1 MKPIKILQIFTVL
14 NKGGAETNLMNYYRN
29 MDKNEFQMDFL
40 VHRENGFFEQEILNS
55 GSNIYRL
62 PPILPWKL
70 KEYKRA
76 VKDFFDQHS
85 DYDIIHGQCS
95 ELGVFIYEEAKRRN
109 IPVIIAHA
117 HNNRMDRDK
126 KLVFRLL
133 WKKRMRKSINTY
145 FTCGKEAAENLFGK
159 KLASKSYQMNN
170 AIEVENFK
178 FNSSIRDSKRK
189 ELGADEFYNIINIG
203 RFNSQ
208 KNQLFLLDV
217 LAEIIKKNTN
227 YKLFLVG
234 DGELKTQI
242 LEKIKK
248 LKIERNVELLG
259 IRNDIPELLQ
269 AMDVFLFPSLFE
281 GFGIAFLEAQASG
294 MKCIVSETVAL
305 DSHLIQ
311 ENVQVISLKENA
323 EQWANKILEI
333 KNFERKD
340 VSKTIK
346 EKGYDIKE
354 NAKKLEKKYRELLT
368 LSKL

>member
-55 GSNIYRL
+55 GSKIYRL

-117 HNNRMDRDK
+117 HNAKMDRDK
-126 KLVFRLL
+126 KLAFRIL

-159 KLASKSYQMNN
+159 ELAKKAFQMNN

-178 FNSSIRDSKRK
+178 FNVEVRNQKRA
-189 ELGADEFYNIINIG
+189 ELNADKTINLVNIG
-203 RFNSQ
+203 RFNTQ
-208 KNQLFLLDV
+208 KNQLFLLDIF
-217 LAEIIKKNTN
+217 AEILKQNNN
-227 YKLFLVG
+227 YQLFLVG
-234 DGELKTQI
+234 QGELENRLKEKVKKLN
-242 LEKIKK
+242 LEK
-248 LKIERNVELLG
+248 NVRFLG
-259 IRNDIPELLQ
+259 LRNDVSELLQ
-269 AMDVFLFPSLFE
+269 AMDCFLFPSLHE
-281 GFGIAFLEAQASG
+281 GFSVAFVEAQTTG
-294 MKCIVSETVAL
+294 
-305 DSHLIQ
+305 IQ
-311 ENVQVISLKENA
+311 CVISDGVPAESILVKENVQVISLKENA

-354 NAKKLEKKYRELLT
+354 NAKKMEEKYRELLT
-368 LSKL
+368 LSKF